1 MRFTNSLKI
10 SVGGLRTNKS
20 RSALTI
26 LGIVIGI
33 TAIIL
38 VMSISQSATDLIL
51 AQVQGIGSRTITVE
65 PGREPRG
72 PSEFGAIFTTSLKD
86 REVEAIKNP
95 ALVRG
100 VQDVTPTVIG
110 SVTILF
116 RGETKNANLLGT
128 TPSILNVFK
137 IQPEQGS
144 FFTAT
149 DVRSRASV
157 VVIGSEVKKELFGPS
172 DAVGEII
179 KVGIRNFKVIGVFAP
194 LGQKG
199 FFNIDEQVMIPVSTA
214 QQYILGINHYN
225 FILVSAESEA
235 MVERAARD
243 IRLTLRELHNITDP
257 EKDDFH
263 VTTQADIVERVGT
276 ITGILTALLVA
287 VAAISLIVGGIG
299 IMNIMLVSVT
309 ERTREIGLRKAVG
322 ATRKDILTQFL
333 LESVMLTLVGG
344 AVGIVFGAAL
354 SFAASIALSH
364 FLEIAWSFSFPVSA
378 AILGFGVAAAV
389 GLVFGIYPARQ
400 ASLKNPIE
408 ALRYE

>member
-1 MRFTNSLKI
+1 MKFINSLKT

-38 VMSISQSATDLIL
+38 VMSVSQGATDLIL

-72 PSEFGAIFTTSLKD
+72 PSEFGSIFTTSLKD
-86 REVEAIKNP
+86 REVKAIENP

-100 VQDVTPTVIG
+100 VADIAPTVIG
-110 SVTILF
+110 SATILF
-116 RGETKNANLLGT
+116 RGETKNASILGT
-128 TPSILNVFK
+128 TPSILSIFE
-137 IQPEQGS
+137 IQPAQGS
-144 FFTAT
+144 FFTT
-149 DVRSRASV
+149 IDVRSRASV
-157 VVIGSEVKKELFGPS
+157 VVIGSEIKKELFGLS
-172 DAVGEII
+172 DAVGETI
-179 KVGIRNFKVIGVFAP
+179 KVGVRNFKVIGVFAP
-194 LGQKG
+194 VGQKG
-199 FFNIDEQVMIPVSTA
+199 FFNIDKQVMVPVSTA
-214 QQYILGINHYN
+214 QQYLMGISHYN
-225 FILVSAESEA
+225 FILVKAESEA
-235 MVERAARD
+235 VVPRVARD
-243 IRLTLRELHNITDP
+243 IELTLRELHNITDP

-263 VTTQADIVERVGT
+263 VNTQADIAERVGT

-299 IMNIMLVSVT
+299 IMNIMLVSVS

-322 ATRKDILTQFL
+322 ATKKDILTQFL
-333 LESVMLTLVGG
+333 LESIMLTLVGG
-344 AVGIVFGAAL
+344 VVGIAFGAVL
-354 SFAASIALSH
+354 SFVVSIVLSH
-364 FLEIAWSFSFPVSA
+364 FLELSWSFTFPFSA
-378 AILGFGVAAAV
+378 ALLGFGVAAAV
-389 GLVFGIYPARQ
+389 GLIFGLYPARQ

>member
-1 MRFTNSLKI
+1 MNLKNSLKT
-10 SVGGLRTNKS
+10 SLGGIRTNKS

-38 VMSISQSATDLIL
+38 VMSISQGATNLIL

-86 REVEAIKNP
+86 REVKAIENP

-100 VQDVTPTVIG
+100 VEDVTPTVIG
-110 SVTILF
+110 SATILF
-116 RGETKNANLLGT
+116 LGETKNAGILGT
-128 TPSILNVFK
+128 TPSILNVFE

-144 FFTAT
+144 FFTTT
-149 DVRSRASV
+149 DVRSHTSV
-157 VVIGSEVKKELFGPS
+157 AVIGSEVKKELFGPS
-172 DAVGEII
+172 DAVGKTI
-179 KVGIRNFKVIGVFAP
+179 KVGTRNFKVIGVFAP

-199 FFNIDEQVMIPVSTA
+199 FFNIDNQVMVPVSTA
-214 QQYILGINHYN
+214 QQYLFGISHYN
-225 FILVSAESEA
+225 FILVTAESEA

-263 VTTQADIVERVGT
+263 VTTQADIVERVGV

-287 VAAISLIVGGIG
+287 VAAISLVVGGIG

-322 ATRKDILTQFL
+322 ATNKNILTQFL
-333 LESVMLTLVGG
+333 LEAVFLTLAGG
-344 AVGIVFGAAL
+344 VVGIVFGGLL
-354 SFAASIALSH
+354 SFATSIILGRV
-364 FLEIAWSFSFPVSA
+364 LNLTWSFTFPISA
-378 AILGFGVAAAV
+378 ALLGLGVAASV
-389 GLVFGIYPARQ
+389 GLIFGLYPARQ
-400 ASLKNPIE
+400 ASLKSPIE

>member
-235 MVERAARD
+235 MVERTARD

-364 FLEIAWSFSFPVSA
+364 FLGIAWSFSFPVSA

>member
-38 VMSISQSATDLIL
+38 VMSVSQSATDLIL

-100 VQDVTPTVIG
+100 VQNITPTVIG
-110 SVTILF
+110 SATILF
-116 RGETKNANLLGT
+116 RGETKNANILGT
-128 TPSILNVFK
+128 TPSILSVFK
-137 IQPEQGS
+137 IQPEKGS

-157 VVIGSEVKKELFGPS
+157 AVIGSEVKKELFGPS
-172 DAVGEII
+172 DAVGETI
-179 KVGIRNFKVIGVFAP
+179 KVGTRNFKVIGVFAP

-199 FFNIDEQVMIPVSTA
+199 FFNIDEQVMVPVSAA
-214 QQYILGINHYN
+214 QRYLLGISHYN
-225 FILVSAESEA
+225 FILVEAESEA
-235 MVERAARD
+235 VVPRVARD
-243 IRLTLRELHNITDP
+243 IELTLRELHNITDP

-287 VAAISLIVGGIG
+287 VAAISLVVGGIG

-322 ATRKDILTQFL
+322 ATKKDILTQFL

-344 AVGIVFGAAL
+344 AVGIVFGATL
-354 SFAASIALSH
+354 SFATSIALSH
-364 FLEIAWSFSFPVSA
+364 FLGIVWLFSFPISA
-378 AILGFGVAAAV
+378 AILGFGVAASV

-400 ASLKNPIE
+400 ASLKSPIE

>member
-1 MRFTNSLKI
+1 MRFINSLKI
-10 SVGGLRTNKS
+10 SISGLRTNKS

-38 VMSISQSATDLIL
+38 VMSVSQGATDLIL

-65 PGREPRG
+65 PGREPSG
-72 PSEFGAIFTTSLKD
+72 PSEFGEIFTTSLKE

-100 VQDVTPTVIG
+100 VDGVTPTVIG
-110 SVTILF
+110 SATILF
-116 RGETKNANLLGT
+116 RGETKNASILGT
-128 TPSILNVFK
+128 TPSILSIFE
-137 IQPEQGS
+137 IHPGQGS
-144 FFTAT
+144 FFTTT

-157 VVIGSEVKKELFGPS
+157 AVIGSEVKKELFGPS
-172 DAVGEII
+172 DAVGETI
-179 KVGIRNFKVIGVFAP
+179 KVGTRNFKVIGVFAQV
-194 LGQKG
+194 GQKG
-199 FFNIDEQVMIPVSTA
+199 FLNIDEQVMVPVSTA
-214 QQYILGINHYN
+214 QQYLLGTSHYN
-225 FILVSAESEA
+225 FILVKAESEA
-235 MVERAARD
+235 VVPRVAHD
-243 IRLTLRELHNITDP
+243 IELTLRELHNITDP
-257 EKDDFH
+257 KKDDFH

-276 ITGILTALLVA
+276 ITGILTALLVS

-299 IMNIMLVSVT
+299 IMNIMLVSVA

-322 ATRKDILTQFL
+322 ATRKDILVQFL
-333 LESVMLTLVGG
+333 LESIMLTLVGG
-344 AVGIVFGAAL
+344 AVGIAFGAVL
-354 SFAASIALSH
+354 SFGISVALGR
-364 FLEIAWSFSFPVSA
+364 FLELAWSFSFPISA

-400 ASLKNPIE
+400 ASLKSPIE